1 MIEKGGGVW
10 DLVNNYNTPLL
21 IIGDKRYISQ
31 SLSAQLKS
39 EKDIRL
45 IYMKCNSSFILD
57 FSYNPSKLEAK
68 SKIIT
73 MDNSDIRDIARVE
86 VYLCI

>member
-1 MIEKGGGVW
+1 
-10 DLVNNYNTPLL
+10 
-21 IIGDKRYISQ
+21 
-31 SLSAQLKS
+31 
-39 EKDIRL
+39 
-45 IYMKCNSSFILD
+45 MKCNSSFILD